1 MASAPRTKEQTLN
14 WLRTISGELCTTTLK
29 RLEDTLPWYGDMP
42 PGRRSAVGLVAQAG
56 ITSFISWFDDPKSTP
71 WIAADVF
78 GAAPRELLRS
88 VSLQQTLQLIRVT
101 VEVVEERVKDGSES
115 LREAILLYSREIA
128 FGAADVYARAAE
140 ARGLWDARLE
150 ALVVDSI
157 LSGEYDD
164 DLPSR
169 IAALGWHGH
178 GEVCVLVG
186 TTPSMLDVDQL
197 RRSAR
202 HMAADVLI
210 GVQGNRLVLV
220 IGRARPAAPGPV
232 TDTATPATGS
242 VTTAGNGT
250 SPGSAS
256 ANGSTG
262 SAAGSNNGSS
272 YPIGTEPTLSFMDI
286 AMQLEPIF
294 GPGHLVLGHEVPNL
308 VDASKS
314 AKAALAGF
322 AVARSWRNAP
332 RPVQADDLLPERAL
346 AGDPLARATLIHR
359 IYRPLQAHST
369 ELLTTLWCYLDNGRS
384 LEATARELFVHPNTV
399 RYRLKRVSEVIG
411 YDATGAREALILQA
425 ALILGSIS
433 DHDGSTRRR

>member
-1 MASAPRTKEQTLN
+1 MATRPRTKAETLA
-14 WLRTISGELCTTTLK
+14 WLRTIAGELSTQTLK

-42 PGRRSAVGLVAQAG
+42 PSRRSAVGLVAQAG

-101 VEVVEERVKDGSES
+101 VEVVEERVKDGGEP

-128 FGAADVYARAAE
+128 FAAADVYARAAE

-157 LSGEYDD
+157 LSGEYDEE
-164 DLPSR
+164 LPSR

-178 GEVCVLVG
+178 GEVSVLVG
-186 TTPSMLDVDQL
+186 TAPKLFDVDQV
-197 RRSAR
+197 RRAAR
-202 HMAADVLI
+202 HMHADVLV
-210 GVQGNRLVLV
+210 GVQGNRLVVV
-220 IGRARPAAPGPV
+220 IGRSEPLNREGEE
-232 TDTATPATGS
+232 T
-242 VTTAGNGT
+242 
-250 SPGSAS
+250 
-256 ANGSTG
+256 
-262 SAAGSNNGSS
+262 
-272 YPIGTEPTLSFMDI
+272 IGTAPAMTFIEI
-286 AMQLEPIF
+286 ATQLEPYF

-314 AKAALAGF
+314 ARAALAGF

-332 RPVQADDLLPERAL
+332 RPVHADDLLPERAL
-346 AGDPLARATLIHR
+346 AGDPLAKATLVHR

-369 ELLTTLWCYLDNGRS
+369 ELLTTLWSYLDNGRS

-411 YDATGAREALILQA
+411 WDATGAREALILQS
-425 ALILGSIS
+425 ALIVGSMS
-433 DHDGSTRRR
+433 DHDGSPRRRPQA

>member
-1 MASAPRTKEQTLN
+1 MATKPKTKAETLA
-14 WLRTISGELCTTTLK
+14 WLRTIAGELSTQTLK

-42 PGRRSAVGLVAQAG
+42 PSRRSAVGLVAQAG
-56 ITSFISWFDDPKSTP
+56 ISSFIAWFEDPRSTP

-101 VEVVEERVKDGSES
+101 VEVVEDRVKDGGEA

-128 FGAADVYARAAE
+128 FAAADVYARAAE

-164 DLPSR
+164 ELPSR

-178 GEVCVLVG
+178 GEVAVLVG
-186 TTPSMLDVDQL
+186 TAPKQLDVDHV
-197 RRSAR
+197 RRAAR
-202 HMAADVLI
+202 HMHADVLI

-220 IGRARPAAPGPV
+220 IGRSDPL
-232 TDTATPATGS
+232 GS
-242 VTTAGNGT
+242 EPDETVGT
-250 SPGSAS
+250 SPAL
-256 ANGSTG
+256 T
-262 SAAGSNNGSS
+262 
-272 YPIGTEPTLSFMDI
+272 FMEI
-286 AMQLEPIF
+286 ATQLEPHF

-322 AVARSWRNAP
+322 AVARSWRHAP
-332 RPVQADDLLPERAL
+332 RPVHADDLLPERAL
-346 AGDPLARATLIHR
+346 AGDPLARATLVHR

-369 ELLTTLWCYLDNGRS
+369 ELLTTLWSYLDNGRS

-399 RYRLKRVSEVIG
+399 RYRLKRVSDVIG
-411 YDATGAREALILQA
+411 WDATGAREALILQA
-425 ALILGSIS
+425 ALIIGSMS
-433 DHDGSTRRR
+433 DHEHQPRRRPS

>member
-1 MASAPRTKEQTLN
+1 MAPAPKTKEQTLA
-14 WLRTISGELCTTTLK
+14 WLRTISGELSTATLK

-56 ITSFISWFDDPKSTP
+56 ITSFISWYDNPNSTP

-88 VSLQQTLQLIRVT
+88 VSLQQTLQLIRIV

-164 DLPSR
+164 ELPSR

-186 TTPSMLDVDQL
+186 TTPKMLDVDHL
-197 RRSAR
+197 RRAAR

-220 IGRARPAAPGPV
+220 IGRAHPTPV
-232 TDTATPATGS
+232 EGEDTAGAP
-242 VTTAGNGT
+242 
-250 SPGSAS
+250 PL
-256 ANGSTG
+256 
-262 SAAGSNNGSS
+262 
-272 YPIGTEPTLSFMDI
+272 LSFMEI
-286 AMQLEPIF
+286 AVQLEESF

-322 AVARSWRNAP
+322 AVARAWRNAP

-359 IYRPLQAHST
+359 VYRPLQAHST

-411 YDATGAREALILQA
+411 YDATGAREALILQS
-425 ALILGSIS
+425 ALIIGSIS
-433 DHDGSTRRR
+433 DHDGSSRRR

>member
-1 MASAPRTKEQTLN
+1 VAPAPKTKEQTLA
-14 WLRTISGELCTTTLK
+14 WLRTISGELSTATLK

-56 ITSFISWFDDPKSTP
+56 ITSFISWFDDPRSTP

-88 VSLQQTLQLIRVT
+88 ISLQQTLQLIRVT
-101 VEVVEERVKDGSES
+101 VEVVEERVKDGSEL

-140 ARGLWDARLE
+140 ARGLWDVRLE

-164 DLPSR
+164 ELPSR

-186 TTPSMLDVDQL
+186 TTPKMLDVDQL

-220 IGRARPAAPGPV
+220 IGRAHPKPTEAEEAI
-232 TDTATPATGS
+232 
-242 VTTAGNGT
+242 GT
-250 SPGSAS
+250 AS
-256 ANGSTG
+256 A
-262 SAAGSNNGSS
+262 
-272 YPIGTEPTLSFMDI
+272 LSFMEI
-286 AMQLEPIF
+286 AMQLEPSF
-294 GPGHLVLGHEVPNL
+294 GAGHLVLGHEVPNL

-359 IYRPLQAHST
+359 VYRPLQAHST

-411 YDATGAREALILQA
+411 YDATGAREALILQS
-425 ALILGSIS
+425 ALIIGSIS
-433 DHDGSTRRR
+433 DHDGSSRRR